1 MKISIHP
8 ANSLEW
14 NEFLLREN
22 EGGRKRQRSDKRE
35 KRVLLTTA
43 PLDRYFRFARLI
55 TLESFEKRGGWRETE
70 PNGNENENE
79 NVDERRDLRNAGG
92 GKGGWTKKGRGKP
105 RAKAGAV
112 TRNARPG
119 MCYRSCRVPRL
130 RYLYS
135 ARTSAIHSFTS
146 DESSRDDVGDAGRGH
161 RYKAEEGTNRRIDKK
176 D

>member
-1 MKISIHP
+1 MERVP
-8 ANSLEW
+8 PE
-14 NEFLLREN
+14 
-22 EGGRKRQRSDKRE
+22 RKRRGKEEAKKRQAREEGFTYYRPSRSIFSIRSVDYSRK
-35 KRVLLTTA
+35 
-43 PLDRYFRFARLI
+43 FRK
-55 TLESFEKRGGWRETE
+55 EKRGGWRETE

-79 NVDERRDLRNAGG
+79 NVDERRDLRNAG

-130 RYLYS
+130 RYLHS

-146 DESSRDDVGDAGRGH
+146 DESSRGDVGDAGRGH
-161 RYKAEEGTNRRIDKK
+161 RYKAEEGTSRRIDKK